1 VQLFLLKQVNS
12 LALRL
17 LPWLLLVCG
26 LCASHGAH
34 AGTTY
39 RYGGGDVRFCTF
51 TLADKTYRCTSLPF
65 VEWNDGMAID
75 SGYTVNFT
83 PDVTFGWDNGLAMS
97 GSARLTSNGNLHIG
111 NIAPTGIAISGGSL
125 HAGGKFTIGNV
136 NQTITANV
144 TAGSMQLGSGSKLEI
159 TGSVV
164 ASGAVNIAANAVI
177 NGPVTGGDIITD
189 TSVRLNGNVDA
200 KNGRVVLNHDTTVKG
215 TVNARVVHLL
225 ATQVVVTGAVK
236 ATESLTLASGVTV
249 DGNVDTGVLTL
260 ETSGA
265 IVKGTA
271 IVNRAD
277 LYDRGRVTGLIQCR
291 AGATVND
298 CSCVNN
304 QSTYPFN
311 SDLGPKCGAV
321 TPPPASPLHHFLIS
335 HDGSGSVCAAENVTV
350 TACADAT
357 CSSNYTNGAT
367 FRLQPGNLEFTT
379 GGTGSVKGS
388 VARSTVGSEA
398 LRLIA
403 SGNTPVSCYN
413 SATQSTSCDM
423 AFAGAGFQIEV
434 PSSRAGES
442 IIATIKAME
451 KNPNNDSCVA
461 TFKNEQKNI
470 EYSCSYLRPG
480 SGTESLAL
488 GAASAATL
496 ACTPGTTRTLATR
509 FDANGIAKVTLNY
522 EDAGEL
528 RLKAKSGEIEGDRSF
543 AVAPYK
549 FGVTFPAT
557 TLRAGDDFAVTVT
570 ALSKSGK
577 TTPNFDKDL
586 LPAETTSTRLSVAC
600 VQPVGAGAGEL
611 TADTVEFQ
619 KGQAKPTPSWNEVG
633 KMDLAAVTKNTFL
646 DSGMKTEGSSAG
658 VDPCA
663 SVGPFIPKYF
673 LVEQVNPP
681 RQPLDFFYAGEP
693 IPVRV
698 SAMNAKGAVTTNF
711 AHTLASEPV
720 TLLAFDKEGKNANPN
735 GGVLSETAIGADKFT
750 KGVALANPVYAAPA
764 AAAPAKRVALT
775 PGVLRLRAQNAA
787 NSVTSSASDTHEKA
801 VPTIRSG
808 RLRIAT
814 LFGRTGSTLKLPV
827 TAEYWSGNSWL
838 LNDKD
843 NVSVIPA
850 TAMAQSAFAHANSNG
865 IKPKTQV
872 FPALTLSGGKAELP
886 VQGDTAGWIDIAFNL
901 GAGTLADQSCLAA
914 HPPTQGAAR
923 PWLQAFG
930 DCKDPSGRATFGI
943 HAPESRRIIHV
954 REVFN

>member
-17 LPWLLLVCG
+17 LPWLLLASG
-26 LCASHGAH
+26 LCAVQNAH
-34 AGTTY
+34 AATTFRYDGT
-39 RYGGGDVRFCTF
+39 DVKFCK
-51 TLADKTYRCTSLPF
+51 LKDKTYTCSKLPF

-75 SGYTVNFT
+75 SGYTVDFT
-83 PDVTFGWDNGLAMS
+83 SDVAFGWGNGLAMS
-97 GSARLTSNGNLHIG
+97 GSARLTSSGNLNVG
-111 NIAPTGIAISGGSL
+111 DIAPTGIAISGGSL
-125 HAGGKFTIGNV
+125 HAGGKFTVGNV
-136 NQTITANV
+136 DQKITANI
-144 TAGSMQLGSGSKLEI
+144 TAGSMQLGSGSVLEI

-164 ASGAVNIAANAVI
+164 ATGAVNIASRAAI
-177 NGPVTGGDIITD
+177 NGPVTGGDIVTD
-189 TSVRLNGNVDA
+189 SGVKLNGNVNA
-200 KNGRVVLNHDTTVKG
+200 RNGRVVLNHQTTVKG
-215 TVNARVVHLL
+215 TLDARVVHLL
-225 ATQVVVTGAVK
+225 ATEVVVTGAVK

-249 DGNVDTGVLTL
+249 NGNVETGTLTL
-260 ETSGA
+260 ESSKA
-265 IVKGTA
+265 IVNGTA

-277 LYDRGRVTGLIQCR
+277 LYDRGRVTGLIECR
-291 AGATVND
+291 AGATVSD

-335 HDGSGSVCAAENVTV
+335 HDGSGSVCAPEDVTV

-367 FRLQPGNLEFTT
+367 VRLQPGNLEFTT

-388 VARSTVGSEA
+388 VARTTVGSEA
-398 LRLIA
+398 LRLTA
-403 SGNTPVSCYN
+403 GGNTPVSCYN
-413 SATQSTSCDM
+413 SATHSASCDM
-423 AFAGAGFQIEV
+423 TFASAGFLIDI
-434 PSSRAGES
+434 PSGRAGES
-442 IIATIKAME
+442 IVATIKAME
-451 KNPNNDSCVA
+451 KNPDNDSCVA
-461 TFKNEQKNI
+461 TSRNQQKNI
-470 EYSCSYLRPG
+470 EYSCGYLRPG

-488 GAASAATL
+488 GAATL

-509 FDANGIAKVTLNY
+509 FDADGVARLTLNY

-543 AVAPYK
+543 TFAPYK
-549 FGVTFPAT
+549 FGVMFPAT

-577 TTPNFDKDL
+577 TTPNFDKDR
-586 LPAETTSTRLSVAC
+586 LPAETTSTTLSVAC

-843 NVSVIPA
+843 NVSVIPV

-865 IKPKTQV
+865 VKPKTQV
-872 FPALTLSGGKAELP
+872 FPALTLSSGKAELP

-923 PWLQAFG
+923 AWLQTFG